1 VANSATVGILRAL
14 LVADTADFEQK
25 LGAATKE
32 VGKLETALK
41 DAGGKTVGALAPA
54 SAALDQAAGAATNFT
69 KQLLGVETA
78 AGAVATETAAVTAEA
93 TTMASVVE
101 AFVGELL
108 GPELGAIATGFA
120 GLVLPITA
128 AAAALGAW
136 VAWIYQWT
144 DLGPAV
150 ERLWGDLTYQVT
162 GFWTAIQDAH
172 TALGEFTTAFQ
183 GLIPGLETTKL
194 ALGGLQLAFDLFFTT
209 EIAKIDALTNA
220 MAVLRGVMGDTVVT
234 EPWIRLGGESDDPLA
249 GLHLPANYV
258 KIVEKELTEETRKQ
272 ARERDAIR
280 RKEAAAYAAL
290 VRGAYALSTKQLEE
304 DQQRLTREVEK
315 ANQAFGGLS
324 EEGIKQVIAR
334 SSEYLAAGLKL
345 TPAIQNV
352 RYAHLDLLAALIP
365 VTDNTKFL
373 LDHTQSALPAFRAY
387 GDEVSG
393 LSAKYQHF
401 NNILGDAPNGMAR
414 IFALL
419 NKTGTGPLPA
429 IGNQLEES
437 LTAGAMRF
445 VQGFPQLLA
454 AATTGGGRGMGQA
467 LGAMLGEGIS
477 GAMSAAIKD
486 ALKDTSALNQAG
498 AAMAAPI
505 IISGFTATLQSIV
518 EGHQAAKN
526 FQVNLHKMTEEMHAD
541 LVGPGSPYED
551 FQALE
556 AAANE
561 LGLTFVDVWNPDGV
575 NTFGYHLQERIDEFK
590 ELERAAEAWKKKV
603 TGAIDALGDAL
614 HDFGGSVPKS
624 LRPMIETL
632 LESKDLTGDMRE
644 ALEGMAR
651 DPTWQT
657 IAARAEALGIELA
670 DLGPKFQSAR
680 LHDIAFGFL
689 HDLQGFEDWGVN
701 MDGALRGMADELSTL
716 YQEAKTSGVAL
727 PETLRPYMQ
736 RLIDLGLL
744 VDDTGQKIGSLDG
757 ITFED
762 MEDTALGQIKTILEE
777 IAQLLRDG
785 LPRAAETGAEEVAR
799 AFSRNP
805 IVIPIVWGSP
815 GAPPSQAVPRVPAPT
830 APTLPGPV
838 VPRIGDQGGAQGEYV
853 DYGATAGG
861 LEGGDEFG
869 GGDTMTVIVEAD
881 GRQISRIVAPFIPGE
896 VRRLGLARG

>member
-1 VANSATVGILRAL
+1 MANSATVGILRAL

-54 SAALDQAAGAATNFT
+54 GGALDQAAGAATNFT

-93 TTMASVVE
+93 STMAGVVE
-101 AFVGELL
+101 AFVGGLV
-108 GPELGAIATGFA
+108 GPELGAIAAGFA

-150 ERLWGDLTYQVT
+150 ERLWGDLTYQVDS
-162 GFWTAIQDAH
+162 FWTAIQDAG
-172 TALGEFTTAFQ
+172 TALGEFTTTFQ

-194 ALGGLQLAFDLFFTT
+194 AIGGLQLAFDAFFTI
-209 EIAKIDALTNA
+209 EIAKVAALTNA
-220 MAVLRGVMGDTVVT
+220 LAVLSGMMGETVIP
-234 EPWIRLGGESDDPLA
+234 EPWITLGGESDDPLA
-249 GLHLPANYV
+249 GLHLPADYV
-258 KIVEKELTEETRKQ
+258 KRVERELTEETRKQ

-290 VRGAYALSTKQLEE
+290 VRGAMALSTKQLED
-304 DQQRLTREVEK
+304 DQKRLTREVEK

-365 VTDNTKFL
+365 VTNNTKFL

-445 VQGFPQLLA
+445 VQGFPQLLEA
-454 AATTGGGRGMGQA
+454 AGAGRGVGQQ
-467 LGAMLGEGIS
+467 LGALVGESI
-477 GAMSAAIKD
+477 GAAMQLAIKD
-486 ALKDTSALNQAG
+486 ALKETSKLNQAG
-498 AAMAAPI
+498 AAMAVPI
-505 IISGFTATLQSIV
+505 VTQMFTEVFRNIV
-518 EGHQAAKN
+518 QAQGAAER
-526 FQVNLHKMTEEMHAD
+526 FQESLREMTADLHTQ
-541 LVGPGSPYED
+541 LVGPNSPYED
-551 FQALE
+551 FEDLE
-556 AAANE
+556 AAAND
-561 LGLTFVDVWNPDGV
+561 LGLTFQDVWNPDGV
-575 NTFGYHLQERIDEFK
+575 NTFGHHLQERIDEFK

-603 TGAIDALGDAL
+603 TGAIDELGDAL
-614 HDFGGSVPKS
+614 HDFGGTVPKS

-644 ALEGMAR
+644 ALEGLAG

-657 IAARAEALGIELA
+657 VAARAEALGIKLA

-689 HDLQGFEDWGVN
+689 HDLQLFEDWGVD

-716 YQEAKTSGVAL
+716 YQEAKKGEITL
-727 PETLRPYMQ
+727 PASLRPYMQ
-736 RLIDLGLL
+736 KLIDLGLL
-744 VDDTGQKIGSLDG
+744 VDDTGKKVDSLDD
-757 ITFED
+757 IKFED

-830 APTLPGPV
+830 APTIPGPV
-838 VPRIGDQGGAQGEYV
+838 VPRIGDRGGAQGEYV
-853 DYGATAGG
+853 DYGATSPDLAGDG
-861 LEGGDEFG
+861 ASA
-869 GGDTMTVIVEAD
+869 TPINITVVSTLD
-881 GRQISRIVAPFIPGE
+881 GREVARNQVRHIP
-896 VRRLGLARG
+896 RALQLAGL